1 MGRPRRV
8 ALARVVQ
15 PAAHQILHY
24 LANRILDRRLRGF
37 GGFIEMHGGGQVG
50 KLPRIAQREVIRPE
64 LMAGEH
70 QQALQRPSRFLRTA
84 RSARIAL
91 SSEDAQKAILRQRA
105 GRPALPKGGGF
116 QMAEGRFG
124 MEDG

>member
-1 MGRPRRV
+1 MLV
-8 ALARVVQ
+8 
-15 PAAHQILHY
+15 PAGNPQGVEPFVKRHENTTPAHGQSQQIVI
-24 LANRILDRRLRGF
+24 R
-37 GGFIEMHGGGQVG
+37 EMHGGGQVG